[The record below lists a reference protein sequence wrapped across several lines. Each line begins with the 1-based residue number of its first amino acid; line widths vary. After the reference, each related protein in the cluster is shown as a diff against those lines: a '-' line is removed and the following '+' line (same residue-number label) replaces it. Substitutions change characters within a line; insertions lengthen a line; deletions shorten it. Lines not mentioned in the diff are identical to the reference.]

1 MTHAAARLASV
12 LVLTAVVTFAQGASA
27 QTPAATPPPVTT
39 VMAMLKV
46 TPGVTRDAVMKVMP
60 DEVRDTVQLY
70 LDGRITQW
78 YSRGDGNGVVFMIS
92 ANSVE
97 GAKTIT
103 DTLPLV
109 KAGLAS
115 FDFIP
120 LTPLNPLRALIT
132 RPTPAK

>member
-1 MTHAAARLASV
+1 MTRCATRSALVVLAA
-12 LVLTAVVTFAQGASA
+12 LVGCAPLLSA
-27 QTPAATPPPVTT
+27 QTPAPPSPPVTT
-39 VMAMLKV
+39 VMAMLTV
-46 TPGVTRDAVMKVMP
+46 TPGVTRDAIMKVMP

-78 YSRGDGNGVVFMIS
+78 YSRGDANGVVFMI
-92 ANSVE
+92 NVTSVPA
-97 GAKTIT
+97 AKAIT

-115 FDFIP
+115 FEFIP

-132 RPTPAK
+132 RPVPQ